1 MSIQA
6 KADYRGHNRNIVF
19 VDRSLATLLG
29 ALGMLILGVTW
40 HSRSAFMERFAP
52 VGWILIGFFFFNDT
66 STYLDKSDLV
76 LTIMSAA
83 CLPAAIGISIWEKR
97 CRRKE
102 ESEALHW
109 FRGAVF
115 YAGFPYML
123 IAHVP
128 WLNVLAI
135 WFIAWQSGLLLSFAG
150 LEGITIGE
158 TWVNTTNGSVPW
170 AEWTG
175 NKWFIAQPMAEH
187 PFHTELLMADGS
199 VLGINFVL
207 ACTAIQ
213 SMIIFVGATVV
224 LDIDIRKR
232 IRALIITLPVIHI
245 LNLFRNAGLIW
256 LHHTYE
262 GWNWLGLSMF
272 DFGHLYAARV
282 GSLAAMFLM
291 AIILF
296 ELLPTLHRNVLVL
309 MSPLGVDAGL
319 PEIQDQGSS
328 GEDLLQV

>member
-6 KADYRGHNRNIVF
+6 KTDYRVHNRNIVF
-19 VDRSLATLLG
+19 VERSLATLLG

-52 VGWILIGFFFFNDT
+52 VGWILTGFFFFNDT

-109 FRGAVF
+109 FRGAIF

-135 WFIAWQSGLLLSFAG
+135 WFIAWQSGLLLSFVG
-150 LEGITIGE
+150 LDSVTLGDTY
-158 TWVNTTNGSVPW
+158 VNTANGPVLW
-170 AEWTG
+170 TEWTG
-175 NKWFIAQPMAEH
+175 NKWFITQPMGEH
-187 PFHTELLMADGS
+187 PFYTDLLMDGTTIPIS
-199 VLGINFVL
+199 FVL

-224 LDIDIRKR
+224 LDIDVRKR

-256 LHHTYE
+256 LHQTYE
-262 GWNWLGLSMF
+262 EWNWLGLSIF

-282 GSLAAMFLM
+282 ISLAAMFLM

-328 GEDLLQV
+328 GEDLLQL